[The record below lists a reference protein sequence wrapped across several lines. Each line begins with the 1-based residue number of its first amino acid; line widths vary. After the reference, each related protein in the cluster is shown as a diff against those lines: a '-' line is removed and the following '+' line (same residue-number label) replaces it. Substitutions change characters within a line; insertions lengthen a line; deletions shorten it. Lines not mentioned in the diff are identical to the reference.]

1 MSTSTLNALFAQALR
16 PRRSVIVAGL
26 ALLLGGAQAAADA
39 PCQAQSANLEA
50 YQACIAALYRQP
62 VAQWPAPQIDA
73 DIAWQEM
80 AALPVRAPSPEH
92 NPFTE
97 AKATLGERLFN
108 DPKLSRS
115 GQIACASCHEPDE
128 AFADGRRVSFGHTRL
143 TGRRNSPSLVMSGF
157 TEHLFWD
164 GRSESLEAQAL
175 VPIADHVEMAF
186 TTDEL
191 LTRLN
196 ADADYPALFA
206 QTFETAPPIKAEQ
219 IAQALAT
226 YQRTLVTATRNTPF
240 EQLLR
245 GRPQRMSDQQ
255 LHGLHLFRTQARCMN
270 CHFGAAL
277 SDDQFHNLGLTYYG
291 RKYED
296 LGRYEVTG
304 NPQDV
309 GAFRTPSLR
318 LLSKTA
324 PWMHNG
330 LFVNLEGTV
339 ALYNIG
345 MARPQPTEQQ
355 KNDPLFPKTS
365 DRLKPLNLDG
375 DQRRALTEFLRTL

>member
-1 MSTSTLNALFAQALR
+1 M
-16 PRRSVIVAGL
+16 
-26 ALLLGGAQAAADA
+26 A
-39 PCQAQSANLEA
+39 PL
-50 YQACIAALYRQP
+50 
-62 VAQWPAPQIDA
+62 PA
-73 DIAWQEM
+73 
-80 AALPVRAPSPEH
+80 RAPSPSD

-97 AKATLGERLFN
+97 AKAVLGERLFN

-128 AFADGRRVSFGHTRL
+128 AFADGRRVSFGHDRQ
-143 TGRRNSPSLVMSGF
+143 TGRRNAPSVVMSGF
-157 TEHLFWD
+157 TRHLFWD
-164 GRSESLEAQAL
+164 GRSPSLEAQAV

-196 ADADYPALFA
+196 NDAEYPKLFE
-206 QTFETAPPIKAEQ
+206 QTFALKGPIVAEQ

-226 YQRTLVTATRNTPF
+226 YQRTLVKATRNTAF
-240 EQLLR
+240 EQLLL

-255 LHGLHLFRTQARCMN
+255 LYGLHLFRTQARCMN
-270 CHFGAAL
+270 CHFGPTL

-296 LGRYEVTG
+296 LGRYEVTA

-330 LFVNLEGTV
+330 LFVNMEGTI
-339 ALYNIG
+339 AFYNQG
-345 MARPQPTEQQ
+345 MPRPEPVGPQ
-355 KNDPLFPKTS
+355 KNDPLFPRTS
-365 DRLKPLNLDG
+365 DRLKPLGLDLE
-375 DQRRALTEFLRTL
+375 QRRALIEFLDSL

>member
-1 MSTSTLNALFAQALR
+1 M
-16 PRRSVIVAGL
+16 
-26 ALLLGGAQAAADA
+26 
-39 PCQAQSANLEA
+39 
-50 YQACIAALYRQP
+50 YRKP

-73 DIAWQEM
+73 DVVWQEM
-80 AALPVRAPSPEH
+80 GPLPARAPSPAE

-97 AKATLGERLFN
+97 AKATLGEHLFN

-128 AFADGRRVSFGHTRL
+128 VFADGRRVSFGHDRQA
-143 TGRRNSPSLVMSGF
+143 GRRNAPSLVMSGF
-157 TEHLFWD
+157 ARQLFWD
-164 GRSESLEAQAL
+164 GRSPSLEAQAL
-175 VPIADHVEMAF
+175 APIVDHTEMAF
-186 TTDEL
+186 TADEL

-196 ADADYPALFA
+196 ADAQYPKLFE
-206 QTFETAPPIKAEQ
+206 QTFALTGPIKVEQ

-226 YQRTLVTATRNTPF
+226 YQRTLVTATRNTAF

-245 GRPQRMSDQQ
+245 GRLQRMSDRQ

-270 CHFGAAL
+270 CHFGPTL

-291 RKYED
+291 RRYED

-304 NPQDV
+304 KTQDV

-318 LLSKTA
+318 LISKSG

-330 LFVNLEGTV
+330 LFVNMEGTI
-339 ALYNIG
+339 ALYNTG
-345 MARPQPTEQQ
+345 MPHPQPAEQQ
-355 KNDPLFPKTS
+355 KNDPRFPKTS
-365 DRLKPLNLDG
+365 ERLKPLGLDL
-375 DQRRALTEFLRTL
+375 DQRRALSDFLDTL